1 MALQQQHAT
10 LNYRHYALV
19 YIDRHGNLHHE
30 LSPSI
35 ADASQSIL
43 SPEVTT
49 TFLAAAAAANPAT
62 TNVLS
67 GPSGVPFFNAGDR
80 ETWLMA
86 ISKASSQSTR
96 TTISVDNADLLRLY
110 YEEGLGKFHQTN
122 CRALAKS
129 YIKLIEPHKRTKYP
143 YNGRVVVS
151 GKLLQLDSEA
161 TKPPWWPSGVTHRE
175 PDRLT
180 KAERIRLLVSIICD
194 LRSSHQ
200 ITAKKLR
207 YADEAIRRQ
216 VTPPEQLQILD
227 EIYRVREEEE
237 KYLDGANYSRAK
249 IAIPANQEPQDQST
263 LASYEENK
271 QKLTARE
278 CSEMQTTWSTRDIVS
293 PVRPAIAQSHCPTGS
308 NPVYYAPVGLEYP
321 SMSMFGAPQSLKRK
335 REYPKI
341 LPAYQSSS
349 IAPIHIPGPTSNM
362 QLCSH
367 DFYCN
372 TPMLPYH
379 GTEVPSQ
386 LYLSSIYN
394 RTE

>member
-1 MALQQQHAT
+1 MALRQQHVT

-30 LSPSI
+30 LSPSV

-67 GPSGVPFFNAGDR
+67 GPSGIPFFNAGDR
-80 ETWLMA
+80 ETWLTA

-96 TTISVDNADLLRLY
+96 TTISIDNAELLRLY
-110 YEEGLGKFHQTN
+110 YEEGLEKFHQTN

-129 YIKLIEPHKRTKYP
+129 YIKLIEPHKRTHYP
-143 YNGRVVVS
+143 YNGRMVVS
-151 GKLLQLDSEA
+151 GRLVQLDPET

-207 YADEAIRRQ
+207 GADEAIRGQ
-216 VTPPEQLQILD
+216 VTPPEQLRILD
-227 EIYRVREEEE
+227 EIYRVREQEE
-237 KYLDGANYSRAK
+237 KFLDGANYSQVE
-249 IAIPANQEPQDQST
+249 IAIPGNQESQTQST
-263 LASYEENK
+263 LVSYEKDK
-271 QKLTARE
+271 QELTPRE
-278 CSEMQTTWSTRDIVS
+278 YGQMQRILSTCDIAP
-293 PVRPAIAQSHCPTGS
+293 PVRPAMVQSHCPTGS
-308 NPVYYAPVGLEYP
+308 DPVYYAPVGLEYS
-321 SMSMFGAPQSLKRK
+321 SMPISGAPQGLKRK
-335 REYPKI
+335 REYSKI

-349 IAPIHIPGPTSNM
+349 IEPIHNISGPTSNM
-362 QLCSH
+362 QPYSN
-367 DFYCN
+367 DFYYN
-372 TPMLPYH
+372 APMLPYH
-379 GTEVPSQ
+379 AYHGTENLGQPYVA
-386 LYLSSIYN
+386 YI
-394 RTE
+394 